1 MNNANF
7 ITWDLLEI
15 VDDLIIHH
23 PKIKSLYLFG

>member
-15 VDDLIIHH
+15 VDDLIIHLVH
-23 PKIKSLYLFG
+23 EHIKQIV